1 MDSGCSQAL
10 LSHGG
15 LQTDSTASTPAC
27 PAESGRNLA
36 TRGAIAKF
44 WLEVLVCCGHV
55 PPFVTFEVGL
65 DNWSNFVLY
74 RAETIGAVY
83 ATLRVYVVWMVLRDW
98 CDGWHISK

>member
-1 MDSGCSQAL
+1 MEVFRRIRLHLRL
-10 LSHGG
+10 LVPLHLDGIWPRVVKS
-15 LQTDSTASTPAC
+15 S
-27 PAESGRNLA
+27 R
-36 TRGAIAKF
+36 F
-44 WLEVLVCCGHV
+44 WFEVLVCCGHV

>member
-1 MDSGCSQAL
+1 M
-10 LSHGG
+10 
-15 LQTDSTASTPAC
+15 
-27 PAESGRNLA
+27 
-36 TRGAIAKF
+36 
-44 WLEVLVCCGHV
+44 CCGHV

-98 CDGWHISK
+98 CDHWHIST

>member
-1 MDSGCSQAL
+1 MEVFRRIRLHLRL
-10 LSHGG
+10 LVP
-15 LQTDSTASTPAC
+15 L
-27 PAESGRNLA
+27 NLDGIWP
-36 TRGAIAKF
+36 RVVQSPKF

>member
-1 MDSGCSQAL
+1 MEVFRRIRLHLRLLVPLNLDGIWPRVVQSG
-10 LSHGG
+10 
-15 LQTDSTASTPAC
+15 
-27 PAESGRNLA
+27 
-36 TRGAIAKF
+36 KF
-44 WLEVLVCCGHV
+44 GLEVLVCCGHV

-98 CDGWHISK
+98 CDR

>member
-1 MDSGCSQAL
+1 MEVFRRIRMHLRL
-10 LSHGG
+10 LVPLNLDGIWPRVV
-15 LQTDSTASTPAC
+15 Q
-27 PAESGRNLA
+27 SGR
-36 TRGAIAKF
+36 F

>member
-1 MDSGCSQAL
+1 MEVFRRIRLHLRLLVPLNLDGIWPRVVQSG
-10 LSHGG
+10 
-15 LQTDSTASTPAC
+15 
-27 PAESGRNLA
+27 
-36 TRGAIAKF
+36 KF
-44 WLEVLVCCGHV
+44 GLEVLVCCGHV

-98 CDGWHISK
+98 CDRWHIST

>member
-1 MDSGCSQAL
+1 MEVFRRIRLHLRLLVPLNLDGIWPRVVQSG
-10 LSHGG
+10 
-15 LQTDSTASTPAC
+15 
-27 PAESGRNLA
+27 
-36 TRGAIAKF
+36 KF
-44 WLEVLVCCGHV
+44 GLEVLVCCGHV

>member
-1 MDSGCSQAL
+1 MEVFRRIRLHLRLLVPLNLDGIWPRVVQSG
-10 LSHGG
+10 
-15 LQTDSTASTPAC
+15 
-27 PAESGRNLA
+27 
-36 TRGAIAKF
+36 KF
-44 WLEVLVCCGHV
+44 GLEVLVCCGHV

-98 CDGWHISK
+98 CDHWHIST